1 MRQIWE
7 HVTECLLTLL
17 LGFTLVAAASERAAA
32 QKQGEL
38 VPTIH
43 ITSTTAG
50 FSTLQHEG
58 ARMVAKEW
66 RNLGFDVEVKDMDWK
81 KIVELGMKEHTLGV
95 TFLGW
100 GGRPERLDPYYWLH
114 TMYHS
119 SNAKKGGRNIPHYMN
134 PEYDAIADQFATTGD
149 VDKRR
154 ELAFKLQEIAAR
166 DVPLIPFYRRSP
178 HYGYNGNE
186 LENVKVMP
194 GMGFNN
200 FWNAIYAKP
209 IGGDRTL
216 RYGWPKDFLS
226 LNPLSTL
233 QGNDHGALRLMYDSL
248 FRLSLEG
255 TTTPWVATDLKRI
268 NDTTYDVTLRKDMK
282 WHDGQP
288 FTAEDVK
295 FTYDL
300 IKLSNAPYSG
310 WRVRQL
316 DRVEILDTNT
326 VRFVL
331 TEPFAPFVN
340 YTLSEVFLLPKHIWE
355 PKLKELGEKEIL
367 NWDAL
372 PVIGSGPF
380 KFDYWR
386 RGVEAKLNANRD
398 HFQAPEI
405 DAFIYVPYGSA
416 ATLVEGLAAGEI
428 NISGFALEPIQIER
442 VKNSDRLKVA
452 TAPELGL
459 RTIHLNLQ
467 IEPMDRVEI
476 RRAMASAVPKDE
488 FVKLVMEGYGA
499 AAYNV
504 VAPENSFWHNPDTE
518 KLGNNPTQAR
528 EILAK
533 AGYTWDSQGR
543 LHYPAQ

>member
-1 MRQIWE
+1 MRE
-7 HVTECLLTLL
+7 FRKHAPKFLLTALV
-17 LGFTLVAAASERAAA
+17 GFTLVAVAPQRAAA
-32 QKQGEL
+32 QEHGEL

-43 ITSTTAG
+43 ITSTTAA
-50 FSTLQHEG
+50 FSSLQWEG
-58 ARMVAKEW
+58 ARMVATAW
-66 RNLGFDVEVKDMDWK
+66 RDLGFDVDVKDMEWK
-81 KIVELGMKEHTLGV
+81 SIVELGMRQHTLGV

-100 GGRPERLDPYYWLH
+100 GGRPERLDPFYWLH

-119 SNAKKGGRNIPHYMN
+119 SNAKKGGRNIPQYKN
-134 PEYDAIADQFATTGD
+134 PEYDALADQFATNSD
-149 VDKRR
+149 VDERR

-178 HYGYNGNE
+178 HYGYNSNE
-186 LENVKVMP
+186 LENVKIMP

-200 FWNAIYAKP
+200 FWNALYAKP
-209 IGGDRTL
+209 VGENRNL

-233 QGNDHGALRLMYDSL
+233 QGNDHGALRLIYDSL

-255 TTTPWVATDLKRI
+255 TPTPWVATDLNRVD
-268 NDTTYDVTLRKDMK
+268 DTTYDVTLRTGMK
-282 WHDGQP
+282 WHDGEP
-288 FTAEDVK
+288 LTAEDVK

-300 IKLSNAPYSG
+300 IKLSKAPYSA
-310 WRVRQL
+310 WRVAQL
-316 DRVEILDTNT
+316 DRVEILDPQTI
-326 VRFVL
+326 RFVL

-355 PKLKELGEKEIL
+355 PKLDELGETEIL
-367 NWDAL
+367 NWDNL
-372 PVIGSGPF
+372 PAVGSGPF

-386 RGVEAKLNANRD
+386 LGVEAKLSANRD
-398 HFQAPEI
+398 YFQPPEI
-405 DAFIYVPYGSA
+405 DAFIFVPYGSA

-442 VKNSDRLKVA
+442 VAKSDLLELA

-467 IEPMDRVEI
+467 IEPMDRVEV

-499 AAYNV
+499 PAYNV
-504 VAPENSFWHNPDTE
+504 VAPANTFWHNPNTE
-518 KLGNNPTQAR
+518 KLGNNPEQAR
-528 EILAK
+528 EILAN
-533 AGYTWDSQGR
+533 AGYTWDSDGR
-543 LHYPAQ
+543 LHYPAK